1 MQAGDTRHS
10 SKFSVHVVTRH
21 HPAGE
26 AAEHQGFMQFV
37 IHATD

>member
-1 MQAGDTRHS
+1 MQASDTRHP
-10 SKFSVHVVTRH
+10 SKFSIHVVTRH

-26 AAEHQGFMQFV
+26 AAEHQGFMQIV

>member
-10 SKFSVHVVTRH
+10 SKFPIHVVTGH

-26 AAEHQGFMQFV
+26 AAEHQGTMQIV
-37 IHATD
+37 IHATN